1 MYSSA
6 SAPSLLRR
14 MGSSVAVGFL
24 ILFAGI
30 GLDRLL
36 SAYGISSTAAV
47 IDNIMVG
54 IIAGLVVFGYEQ
66 RRHRFL
72 LEKLQ
77 IIAEM
82 NHHVRNALQAIL
94 YAPHS
99 SDQQQVIR
107 DSVHRIEWALKEVLP
122 GKF

>member
-1 MYSSA
+1 MYSNA
-6 SAPSLLRR
+6 RARSLFRR

-30 GLDRLL
+30 GLDRLV
-36 SAYGISSTAAV
+36 SVYGLSSTAVVADNV
-47 IDNIMVG
+47 IVG

-72 LEKLQ
+72 LEKLR

-82 NHHVRNALQAIL
+82 NHHVRNALQAIM
-94 YAPHS
+94 YAPQT
-99 SDQQQVIR
+99 SDQQRVIR
-107 DSVHRIEWALKEVLP
+107 DSVQRIEWALKEVLP
-122 GKF
+122 GKL